1 MAPIDV
7 RAPISLG
14 ELYDKISILEI
25 KTERISDAQKLVRIR
40 AELSA
45 LREVAALYPADAQL
59 YAQLKEVN
67 LKLWDV
73 EDAIRE
79 EERQKSFGD
88 AFIEL
93 ARSVYKLNDKR
104 AATKKEIN
112 LRSGS
117 AIVEVKSYTPY
128 E

>member
-104 AATKKEIN
+104 PATKKEIN